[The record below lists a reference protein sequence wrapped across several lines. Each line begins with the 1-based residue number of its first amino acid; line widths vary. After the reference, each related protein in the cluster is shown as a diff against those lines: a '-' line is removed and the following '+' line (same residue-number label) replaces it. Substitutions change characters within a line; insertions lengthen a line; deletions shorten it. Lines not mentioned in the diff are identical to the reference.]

1 MYILSQLSYLAAVAS
16 QLLLTTTAAPTL
28 REDPKNSELDQRGL
42 ISPVPA
48 CSGVSTTNKRLFQLN
63 GKTQYFAGT
72 NAWWLGH
79 LQKNEDV
86 DTAVSQIAATGY
98 KVARVWGFGTTND
111 PGKPYEVWY
120 QVLNSSG
127 QYFNNDPVTGIARL
141 DYAVAAAAKKGI
153 QLILPLLNNY
163 NDLGGINT
171 YTNAYGGSHNDFYT
185 NPLAQTAYK
194 NYIKFIVNRYK
205 HNPTIFSWELCNEPR
220 CPGCPASTITTWA
233 SNISAYIK
241 SLDPSHLVSLG
252 DEGWLTPTSAPTI
265 KNYEQSYAY
274 SGYEGVDFQR
284 NLAIPTLDY
293 GTLHL
298 YPQLWGYNYTWGNT
312 WIEQHN
318 AIGKLLN
325 KPIVLEEY
333 AVPEVAVEGGLNRTG
348 ILRRWQETVVGK
360 TSVAG
365 DLNWQFGTVF
375 PSGVM
380 PLDEYAVFWNG
391 SEGVEVGVR
400 HAREMGGKRG
410 VATL

>member
-194 NYIKFIVNRYK
+194 NYIKFI
-205 HNPTIFSWELCNEPR
+205 L
-220 CPGCPASTITTWA
+220 
-233 SNISAYIK
+233 
-241 SLDPSHLVSLG
+241 
-252 DEGWLTPTSAPTI
+252 
-265 KNYEQSYAY
+265 
-274 SGYEGVDFQR
+274 
-284 NLAIPTLDY
+284 
-293 GTLHL
+293 GTLQRTPLPRLPGLHHHNLGLKHL
-298 YPQLWGYNYTWGNT
+298 RLHQIPRSIPPRLPRRRRLAHPDLRP
-312 WIEQHN
+312 HN
-318 AIGKLLN
+318 KKL
-325 KPIVLEEY
+325 
-333 AVPEVAVEGGLNRTG
+333 RTKLRLQR
-348 ILRRWQETVVGK
+348 LRRRR
-360 TSVAG
+360 
-365 DLNWQFGTVF
+365 F
-375 PSGVM
+375 PTQPRDPDPRLRHPA
-380 PLDEYAVFWNG
+380 PLP
-391 SEGVEVGVR
+391 
-400 HAREMGGKRG
+400 
-410 VATL
+410 ATLGLQLHLGQHLDRTTQRHRQTPQ